1 MSSQELKANFK
12 VATSPSHHQTRT
24 IIKISKH
31 EKRVEE
37 SDDKKNSQHQQR
49 SAWSNEATSDQHR
62 LHTYSMFYQNI
73 EMGNEDFQEAASE
86 ATVLSSESGEKL
98 HRHVLKIDLSQPSS
112 NSANKS
118 KCLSRRN
125 VTTMSINQDRRGGKM
140 KPFDGNLSDDQK
152 LVLSVS
158 DGASQCEIRNK
169 SEMKH
174 LNANVKGIS
183 LSGKCSPYEDHLD
196 SGTCSDAEVISF
208 QSSSESPQPPPVPPK
223 GGNKTT
229 RQKQHALSDSFCSD
243 ASSASSS
250 DSVQISHS
258 GSHLISPDLIRSIN
272 DQHKA
277 ALLPSSL
284 LIDIRNHPATFN
296 DGDDQDKESQDEHES
311 NYLDLCNSD
320 TVNEKMMMNYYSGD
334 SFYKFHI
341 NEHLSYDLN
350 DCKMMIH
357 DESDESFAG
366 IKDLRSGTSTIRSAK
381 GTIRGVKNRVRNGIA
396 TFLQMQQTTV
406 KVGLQLYSY
415 VYLHDVERSALKK
428 EKLLFFYNISVY
440 LTLKCFRNEIRFCFS
455 LDSMIRLETKS
466 LKVFAFSKLLH
477 NETMLTC
484 LLTYRV
490 AVFKVALSGCC

>member
-1 MSSQELKANFK
+1 MSSNETESNYKIL
-12 VATSPSHHQTRT
+12 TSPHHQTRT

-37 SDDKKNSQHQQR
+37 SDDNKNLQHQQLL
-49 SAWSNEATSDQHR
+49 ALSNKATSDQHR
-62 LHTYSMFYQNI
+62 LHTCGVFRENI
-73 EMGNEDFQEAASE
+73 VLRNEDFQEAASE
-86 ATVLSSESGEKL
+86 ATVLSSESDQKL

-112 NSANKS
+112 NSAKRS
-118 KCLSRRN
+118 SRGN
-125 VTTMSINQDRRGGKM
+125 ITTMSINQDHCGGKI

-158 DGASQCEIRNK
+158 DGASQCAIKNK
-169 SEMKH
+169 NEMKL

-223 GGNKTT
+223 GNRSA
-229 RQKQHALSDSFCSD
+229 RQKQHVLSDSFCSD

-250 DSVQISHS
+250 DSVQISRS
-258 GSHLISPDLIRSIN
+258 ESHLVSPDLIRSIN

-277 ALLPSSL
+277 ALLPTSL
-284 LIDIRNHPATFN
+284 LIDIRNHPATFA
-296 DGDDQDKESQDEHES
+296 DGEDEDKELQDEHDS

-320 TVNEKMMMNYYSGD
+320 TVNEKMMMNYYSND

-406 KVGLQLYSY
+406 KVSFSST
-415 VYLHDVERSALKK
+415 HDDGTR
-428 EKLLFFYNISVY
+428 
-440 LTLKCFRNEIRFCFS
+440 
-455 LDSMIRLETKS
+455 
-466 LKVFAFSKLLH
+466 
-477 NETMLTC
+477 
-484 LLTYRV
+484 
-490 AVFKVALSGCC
+490 

>member
-1 MSSQELKANFK
+1 MSSLKSNFK
-12 VATSPSHHQTRT
+12 VVSSPHHQTRT

-37 SDDKKNSQHQQR
+37 SDKINPQQ
-49 SAWSNEATSDQHR
+49 SALSNEATSDQHR
-62 LHTYSMFYQNI
+62 LHTYSMFHQNI
-73 EMGNEDFQEAASE
+73 AMRNEDFQEAASE
-86 ATVLSSESGEKL
+86 ATVLSSESDEKL
-98 HRHVLKIDLSQPSS
+98 HRHVLKIELAQPST
-112 NSANKS
+112 NSVNKS
-118 KCLSRRN
+118 KCLLRKN
-125 VTTMSINQDRRGGKM
+125 VTTMSINQDHCGGKI

-158 DGASQCEIRNK
+158 DGASQCTRKNK
-169 SEMKH
+169 NEMKL

-223 GGNKTT
+223 GNRTA
-229 RQKQHALSDSFCSD
+229 RQKQHVLSDSFCSD

-258 GSHLISPDLIRSIN
+258 GSHLVSPDLIRSIN
-272 DQHKA
+272 DQHKT
-277 ALLPSSL
+277 ALLPTSL
-284 LIDIRNHPATFN
+284 LIDIRNHPATFI
-296 DGDDQDKESQDEHES
+296 DGEDQDKESQDELDS

-320 TVNEKMMMNYYSGD
+320 TVNEKIMMNYYSSD

-406 KVGLQLYSY
+406 KVSFTT
-415 VYLHDVERSALKK
+415 LHTTMKRVKRKK
-428 EKLLFFYNISVY
+428 KKNFFFFV
-440 LTLKCFRNEIRFCFS
+440 
-455 LDSMIRLETKS
+455 
-466 LKVFAFSKLLH
+466 
-477 NETMLTC
+477 
-484 LLTYRV
+484 
-490 AVFKVALSGCC
+490 

>member
-1 MSSQELKANFK
+1 MSSQELSSNFK
-12 VATSPSHHQTRT
+12 VIASPHHQTRT

-37 SDDKKNSQHQQR
+37 SNDKKISQHHQQQ
-49 SAWSNEATSDQHR
+49 STLSNEATNDQHR
-62 LHTYSMFYQNI
+62 MHTESMFQRNI
-73 EMGNEDFQEAASE
+73 ALRNEDFQEAASE
-86 ATVLSSESGEKL
+86 VKVLSSESDENL
-98 HRHVLKIDLSQPSS
+98 HRHVLNIDLSHPLS
-112 NSANKS
+112 NSANHS
-118 KCLSRRN
+118 KCLSRKN
-125 VTTMSINQDRRGGKM
+125 ITTMSINQDHCDRKL

-158 DGASQCEIRNK
+158 DGASQCAIKNK
-169 SEMKH
+169 NEMKL

-223 GGNKTT
+223 GNRSM
-229 RQKQHALSDSFCSD
+229 RQKQHVLSDSFSSD

-250 DSVQISHS
+250 DSVQISRL
-258 GSHLISPDLIRSIN
+258 GSHLVSPDLIRSIN
-272 DQHKA
+272 DQHKT
-277 ALLPSSL
+277 ALLPTSL
-284 LIDIRNHPATFN
+284 LLDIRNHPASFN
-296 DGDDQDKESQDEHES
+296 DGEDQDKELQDEDES

-334 SFYKFHI
+334 SFYKFHM
-341 NEHLSYDLN
+341 NEHLSYDLE
-350 DCKMMIH
+350 DCKVMIH

-406 KVGLQLYSY
+406 KVS
-415 VYLHDVERSALKK
+415 LHTTSSHMT
-428 EKLLFFYNISVY
+428 I
-440 LTLKCFRNEIRFCFS
+440 
-455 LDSMIRLETKS
+455 
-466 LKVFAFSKLLH
+466 
-477 NETMLTC
+477 
-484 LLTYRV
+484 
-490 AVFKVALSGCC
+490 